1 MKHSVKP
8 RVHGRLYKQM
18 LVHATVGLYGHDGMW
33 LKLSPYYFVV
43 CNHDPCNAREYRG
56 LCVLSITSPGKLH
69 RTAIICLDSVL
80 AEALL
85 KYSLVF

>member
-8 RVHGRLYKQM
+8 RVRGRLDKRM
-18 LVHATVGLYGHDGMW
+18 LVHPTVGLYGHDGMW
-33 LKLSPYYFVV
+33 LKLSPYYFLVY
-43 CNHDPCNAREYRG
+43 NHDPCKTREYRD
-56 LCVLSITSPGKLH
+56 LCVFSITSPGKLH
-69 RTAIICLDSVL
+69 RTARICLDSVL